1 MNGGYRYV
9 DGARRVVVSTARGA
23 CDRQIVLV
31 FTEDIGAEDRQI
43 DVVHGNLSH
52 LWEVDGHLPRLQM
65 EEACLI
71 ND

>member
-9 DGARRVVVSTARGA
+9 DGARRVVVSTASRA

-31 FTEDIGAEDRQI
+31 FTEDIGAEDGQI
-43 DVVHGNLSH
+43 DVIQGDLTH

-65 EEACLI
+65 KEACLI
-71 ND
+71 DH

>member
-9 DGARRVVVSTARGA
+9 DGAWRVVVSTARRAGG
-23 CDRQIVLV
+23 RQIILV
-31 FTEDIGAEDRQI
+31 FTKNIWAKDGKI

-65 EEACLI
+65 KEACLI
-71 ND
+71 DD